1 MLGLMVNAQILSLQT
16 VEIITASQLS
26 EIDLVLFV
34 CFVIFFHRITE
45 LQLKL
50 ESALTE
56 LEQLRGSRQHQMQ
69 LVDSIVRQRDMYR
82 ILLSQTTGVV
92 IPLQGGFFMC

>member
-1 MLGLMVNAQILSLQT
+1 MFYGV
-16 VEIITASQLS
+16 V
-26 EIDLVLFV
+26 VV
-34 CFVIFFHRITE
+34 FFCRITE
-45 LQLKL
+45 LKLKL

-56 LEQLRGSRQHQMQ
+56 LEQLRGTRQHQTQ

-92 IPLQGGFFMC
+92 IPLQGRFFFIFLC

>member
-1 MLGLMVNAQILSLQT
+1 MEYSN
-16 VEIITASQLS
+16 
-26 EIDLVLFV
+26 
-34 CFVIFFHRITE
+34 FFFCRITE

-56 LEQLRGSRQHQMQ
+56 LEQLRESRQHQMH

-92 IPLQGGFFMC
+92 IPLQGRFLCVI

>member
-1 MLGLMVNAQILSLQT
+1 MFYGV
-16 VEIITASQLS
+16 V
-26 EIDLVLFV
+26 VV
-34 CFVIFFHRITE
+34 FFCRITE
-45 LQLKL
+45 LKLKL

-56 LEQLRGSRQHQMQ
+56 LEQLRGTRQHQTQ

-92 IPLQGGFFMC
+92 IPLQGRFFFMC